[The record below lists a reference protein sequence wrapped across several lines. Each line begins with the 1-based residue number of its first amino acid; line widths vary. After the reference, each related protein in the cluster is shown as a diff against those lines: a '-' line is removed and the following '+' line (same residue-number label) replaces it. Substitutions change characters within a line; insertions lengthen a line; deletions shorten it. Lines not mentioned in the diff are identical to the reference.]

1 MRTPLII
8 SSLALS
14 GLILS
19 GCNAPAPAPTQ
30 EQPEPEV
37 SSEEQEAAAPER
49 VISVSTTVLGDVVEQ
64 MVACVGDDSI
74 GVEVLMPIGVDPH
87 DYQPSSAQLATIA
100 DSGVVV
106 ANGLMLEESLVEP
119 LEELEAEG
127 GSVYRLAEMV
137 DPIPFAEI
145 GGHEHDHGHEED
157 HDHGHEEDHDHGH
170 EEDHDHGHD
179 HGEFD
184 PHFWL
189 DMERVALATEL
200 LGSELATD
208 FGASFETC
216 GAEIAQ
222 SIRTT
227 EGEVVGILDSIPEE
241 NRLLVTDHE
250 AMSYF
255 AERYDFEIAGV
266 LIRGGG
272 TLAEPSSQEL
282 AQLVEQI
289 DNLGLSTMFGNVHA
303 PSDLLESIATE
314 SGGDV
319 QVVSLYL
326 GSIGEAGSEHGS
338 YQEMML
344 ANARAIASA
353 LGS

>member
-1 MRTPLII
+1 MRTPLLL

-19 GCNAPAPAPTQ
+19 GCAEPAPT
-30 EQPEPEV
+30 EPAATPEPEV
-37 SSEEQEAAAPER
+37 AADEAPAEVPQTT
-49 VISVSTTVLGDVVEQ
+49 ISVTTTVLGSVVEQ

-119 LEELEAEG
+119 LEELESEG
-127 GSVYRLAEMV
+127 GTVYRLADMV

-145 GGHEHDHGHEED
+145 DDDHSEHGHDDHSEESED
-157 HDHGHEEDHDHGH
+157 SHD
-170 EEDHDHGHD
+170 GHD

-200 LGSELATD
+200 LGVELAKD
-208 FGASFETC
+208 FGDEFETC
-216 GAEIAQ
+216 GMEIAE
-222 SIRTT
+222 SIRLT
-227 EGEVVGILDSIPEE
+227 EAQVVEVLDVIPES
-241 NRLLVTDHE
+241 NRVLVTDHE
-250 AMSYF
+250 VMSYF

-266 LIRGGG
+266 LIRGGS

-282 AQLVEQI
+282 AQLIDQI
-289 DNLGLSTMFGNVHA
+289 NALGLTTVFGNVHA

-326 GSIGEAGSEHGS
+326 GSIGEAGSEQGS